1 MSDYLH
7 RINTLSDNARL
18 FLAQQLQLT
27 TTKQQLVAFLVANS
41 SETIRDQQQNEL
53 VEATRLHVENHLP
66 AHLHPDAYLVLDR
79 IPTLSNGKADIAKL
93 KTLTL
98 PATGTSNST
107 RSKNQS
113 SDDKAFSASTQKLIN
128 ILEALLD
135 FEGILPT
142 DNFFELGGDSITAI
156 RFVSKAREAGVDISV
171 ANVGKLSTIEQLAQS
186 AHDNTLT
193 SSSDNKT
200 TSDETNSAF
209 GEAPLTPIQRWFF
222 AINHPFPAHW
232 NSGGQYTI
240 KSTQYSPEQI
250 KSAIQSVLARHIGLT
265 AQFHSKD
272 GNWSC
277 HYVDTAPGEQVCK
290 VLNNDQ
296 STQKRVSFDSFA
308 NDAQAQFKLDEGWL
322 IRFGIQYEQNIEPT
336 LYWVAHHLVIDALSI
351 QRVINDIERTL
362 ESTEKSNDSIISAT
376 NPAPNNAT
384 GNATISVRDW
394 AIRCSNVENSSLAS
408 PMEKASF
415 ESQLT
420 PIATREYATQNQTI
434 THTSTFNAGQCNAL
448 LSVAQTN
455 SVPITS
461 ILIAALA
468 YAWRQTFNDDS
479 LPLDIEGH
487 GRDLLG
493 AQVDVSDTVGWFSTF
508 YPANIHISDQEHR
521 LHLVEKTD
529 AQLKS
534 QKETNQQFLLDP
546 NSVNYTD
553 AQMKGGRVLFNHF
566 GTSNEDYN
574 KKSLFHSQTI
584 NMDILRNANNYR
596 SHNIELNSSIENN
609 SLIIQWHIADLAV
622 STLQQSSL
630 YTDFTGF
637 LESLIADTE
646 SAATTSGTPSAQQFP
661 DSGMEQNELD
671 EFLKSLK

>member
-336 LYWVAHHLVIDALSI
+336 LYWVHHLVIDALSI

-448 LSVAQTN
+448 LS
-455 SVPITS
+455 
-461 ILIAALA
+461 
-468 YAWRQTFNDDS
+468 
-479 LPLDIEGH
+479 
-487 GRDLLG
+487 
-493 AQVDVSDTVGWFSTF
+493 
-508 YPANIHISDQEHR
+508 
-521 LHLVEKTD
+521 
-529 AQLKS
+529 QLKS